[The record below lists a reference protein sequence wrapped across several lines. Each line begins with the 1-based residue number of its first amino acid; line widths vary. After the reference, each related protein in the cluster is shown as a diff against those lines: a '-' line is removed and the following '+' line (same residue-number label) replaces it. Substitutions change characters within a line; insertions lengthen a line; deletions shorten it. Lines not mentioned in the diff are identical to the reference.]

1 MKPGQARAKTVS
13 PSRWSL
19 PLGVWLAAV
28 AGGQASAAETA
39 EGSVAAP
46 APAAASV
53 GYSIGFHL
61 GSLMHTIKRL
71 GLEPDENAV
80 RAGLTD
86 ALTGASPPL
95 TAAEAAQLL
104 AMIAHRAGQP
114 GSAASR
120 SFDAATTRAFNGLH
134 AGREGVVTLPNGL
147 QYHVERPGSGR
158 HPQPDDALTM
168 HYQATLPNGVVLED
182 SFAEGEPVTLRL
194 AEIASP
200 GLRQALGLMTEGA
213 EWEVF
218 VPPALAF
225 PELSTL
231 RDRAAIYRVE
241 LIRVI
246 PAGDGQALPG
256 NPSPAPAQAE
266 P

>member
-1 MKPGQARAKTVS
+1 MKPGQERAKTVS

-86 ALTGASPPL
+86 ALAGASPPL

-104 AMIAHRAGQP
+104 AVIAHRAGQP
-114 GSAASR
+114 GLSKARQHSKSGSRTTGCSMPSR
-120 SFDAATTRAFNGLH
+120 STAFLTVSGS
-134 AGREGVVTLPNGL
+134 
-147 QYHVERPGSGR
+147 QPGG
-158 HPQPDDALTM
+158 
-168 HYQATLPNGVVLED
+168 
-182 SFAEGEPVTLRL
+182 
-194 AEIASP
+194 
-200 GLRQALGLMTEGA
+200 
-213 EWEVF
+213 
-218 VPPALAF
+218 
-225 PELSTL
+225 
-231 RDRAAIYRVE
+231 
-241 LIRVI
+241 
-246 PAGDGQALPG
+246 
-256 NPSPAPAQAE
+256 
-266 P
+266 

>member
-1 MKPGQARAKTVS
+1 MRPGQERAKTVRS
-13 PSRWSL
+13 GLRSL

-28 AGGQASAAETA
+28 AGGQTSAAETA
-39 EGSVAAP
+39 VAVP
-46 APAAASV
+46 APAASSV

-80 RAGLTD
+80 RAGLAD
-86 ALTGASPPL
+86 ALAGASPRL

-104 AMIAHRAGQP
+104 AAIAHQAGQP
-114 GSAASR
+114 GPAASR
-120 SFDAATTRAFNGLH
+120 SFDASTTRAFNGLH
-134 AGREGVVTLPNGL
+134 AGQEGVVTLANGL
-147 QYHVERPGSGR
+147 QYRVERPGSGR
-158 HPQPDDALTM
+158 QPQPDDALTM
-168 HYQATLPNGVVLED
+168 HYQATLPNGVVLEN
-182 SFAEGEPVTLRL
+182 SFAEGEAVTLPL

-213 EWEVF
+213 EWEIF

-231 RDRAAIYRVE
+231 RDRAALYRVE

-246 PAGDGQALPG
+246 PVGDELAPPG
-256 NPSPAPAQAE
+256 DSAPAPAPAQAQ